1 MKLYT
6 EERYLLRLLLI
17 DKKFNLY
24 DVYKETNFSSG
35 QIARFISTYRRKFFI
50 VKAQS
55 NIYLTPIGRYFL
67 KRMNLYAEK
76 GDMYWK
82 SIPDSMRSNTTC
94 SINEPPQKIKINRKE
109 ANKFISR

>member
-6 EERYLLRLLLI
+6 EERYLLRMLLTNR
-17 DKKFNLY
+17 KFNLY
-24 DVYKETNFSSG
+24 EVYKDTNFSSG
-35 QIARFISTYRRKFFI
+35 QIARFINTYSRKLYI
-50 VKAQS
+50 VKSQS
-55 NIYLTPIGRYFL
+55 NVYLTPIGYYFI

-82 SIPDSMRSNTTC
+82 SIPDAMRSETTC
-94 SINEPPQKIKINRKE
+94 SINEPPLKIKISRRE